1 LPAAT
6 LLTVVFLV
14 ENPALR
20 ESVKKRQGFVND
32 MKENLCLGLPVVL
45 QTLKMSLPHHLMVS
59 PWHTMTR

>member
-20 ESVKKRQGFVND
+20 ESVKKAAGFCEWYERKSMPWITCCITDAKN
-32 MKENLCLGLPVVL
+32 VL
-45 QTLKMSLPHHLMVS
+45 TTLFDGISMSYYD
-59 PWHTMTR
+59 